1 MKAYHHLV
9 YTVALL
15 ATCLV
20 GGCGPKDIG
29 EGSSAEY
36 YNDSA
41 REPSSTTAEHS
52 RYPVDG
58 NTVQKKLF
66 LLNQP
71 TVQGQIQDRQRNF
84 MNRRMGIAP
93 GGASETQV
101 PKQASPFREF

>member
-1 MKAYHHLV
+1 MKTHSYLL
-9 YTVALL
+9 YIIIL
-15 ATCLV
+15 ATCLL
-20 GGCGPKDIG
+20 GACGPKDIG
-29 EGSSAEY
+29 QGSSSDY

-41 REPSSTTAEHS
+41 REPSSSTAEHS

-58 NTVQKKLF
+58 NRVQQRLF

-71 TVQGQIQDRQRNF
+71 AVQTQLQDRQRNF

-93 GGASETQV
+93 GTDSETQV

>member
-1 MKAYHHLV
+1 MKTYNHLV
-9 YTVALL
+9 YIVIL
-15 ATCLV
+15 ATCFL
-20 GGCGPKDIG
+20 GACGPKDIG
-29 EGSSAEY
+29 TGSSDDY

-58 NTVQKKLF
+58 NNVQKRLF

-71 TVQGQIQDRQRNF
+71 AVQGQMQDRQRNF
-84 MNRRMGIAP
+84 MNRRLGIAP
-93 GGASETQV
+93 GTASETQI